1 MEDCLF
7 TLRVDW
13 KSFNWLQWPL
23 DDGKV
28 SKKKKKKNLCI
39 SVTVRNIQSYHNNT
53 SEVTISLVLR

>member
-28 SKKKKKKNLCI
+28 SKKKIKKK
-39 SVTVRNIQSYHNNT
+39 SVYFCDCKEHPELS
-53 SEVTISLVLR
+53 